1 MKEIVYLNGEEIT
14 EILKDMDVVKA
25 SNSWEEVDKIYDK
38 YSTRFAEQLIKYFG
52 EDYVVDLEH
61 DIYDSEYNSNIYGFG
76 NPEDGIR
83 KSLTDWPKHLI
94 LGGLAH
100 WIYLKMEQVEDK

>member
-1 MKEIVYLNGEEIT
+1 MKEILYLNEAEVK

-25 SNSWEEVDKIYDK
+25 SDSWEEVDKIYDK
-38 YSTRFAEQLIKYFG
+38 YSTRFAEPLIKFFG

-61 DIYDSEYNSNIYGFG
+61 DIFNSEYNSNIYGFKD
-76 NPEDGIR
+76 PEDGIR
-83 KSLTDWPKHLI
+83 RSLNDWPKHLV

-100 WIYLKMEQVEDK
+100 WIYLKMEELEDK